1 MKTIKIIFNLIDW
14 VKVLYLT
21 FIIFLAKYCFLYGF
35 GYETLFSF
43 IDVCLFAITCSFFY
57 KATFLLIFFF
67 KNDYIKLKPHLK
79 KIKFTALLFLFIG
92 LTSGIY
98 LSFKIDK
105 SYFSLLF
112 ISCSISAIVYAK
124 LLEKKSFFDSLI
136 KSFLT
141 PFTIL
146 CFWWLDTPINLTSEE
161 WTIFF
166 KLQFITVIYLIL
178 AFLGTLNEEIIKSI
192 CTINEDNSL
201 KNKTLPI
208 LFGRKRAKIVSLF
221 LMGISSFLIL
231 FLALSFTAITYLFV
245 TILITNLL
253 PQLIIVY
260 YTLKATTNNKFKQLL
275 KAIKPLKAVGIL
287 GVIAITYYFK
297 YVA

>member
-14 VKVLYLT
+14 EKVLYLT
-21 FIIFLAKYCFLYGF
+21 LIIFLAKYCFLYGF
-35 GYETLFSF
+35 GYETLFLF
-43 IDVCLFAITCSFFY
+43 IDVCLFAVTCSFFY
-57 KATFLLIFFF
+57 NATFLLIFFF
-67 KNDYIKLKPHLK
+67 KNYYNKLKPHLK
-79 KIKFTALLFLFIG
+79 KIKFTAISFIIIG

-112 ISCSISAIVYAK
+112 ISCSISVIIYAK
-124 LLEKKSFFDSLI
+124 CLEKKSFIDGLI

-166 KLQFITVIYLIL
+166 KLQFITIIYLIL
-178 AFLGTLNEEIIKSI
+178 AFLSTLSEEIIRSI
-192 CTINEDNSL
+192 CTINKDNTL

-208 LFGRKRAKIVSLF
+208 LFGRKRAKIVALF

-231 FLALSFTAITYLFV
+231 FLALYFKATTYIFV

-253 PQLIIVY
+253 PRLIIVY
-260 YTLKATTNNKFKQLL
+260 RTLKANTNYKFKQIL
-275 KAIKPLKAVGIL
+275 KVIKPLRAVGIL
-287 GVIAITYYFK
+287 GVISITYYFK